1 MKIALVTSPLEIYSI
16 YDFNKGLN
24 IEEIKKD
31 QEKSNSFNFFVHDNL
46 FLRKLHLHLSKIK
59 IYINNIQSF
68 NNLDEI
74 DVFYFLGYT

>member
-31 QEKSNSFNFFVHDNL
+31 QEKSV
-46 FLRKLHLHLSKIK
+46 
-59 IYINNIQSF
+59 
-68 NNLDEI
+68 
-74 DVFYFLGYT
+74 